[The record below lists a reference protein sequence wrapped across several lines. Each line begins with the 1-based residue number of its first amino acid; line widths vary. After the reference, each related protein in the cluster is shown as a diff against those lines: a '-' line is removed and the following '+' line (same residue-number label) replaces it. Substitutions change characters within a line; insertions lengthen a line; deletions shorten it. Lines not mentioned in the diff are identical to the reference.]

1 MFAVTGL
8 VKYGVAHYVPPAAR
22 KKFTI
27 GAPIRPNV
35 QFHNADPIEVADID
49 DEYEDDSAD

>member
-1 MFAVTGL
+1 MVAVTGL

-22 KKFTI
+22 KKLTI